1 MTFQTVKQAL
11 VQAVH
16 LQNVLQN
23 AEFRMKSSQI
33 TPCTVYLFLNSPLK
47 LGPFVYLCMV
57 AYWNFMRLVQPLFRL
72 SQNVQKMKM

>member
-1 MTFQTVKQAL
+1 MTFQIVKQAL

-23 AEFRMKSSQI
+23 AEFRMKSSKL
-33 TPCTVYLFLNSPLK
+33 PPVYLFSNSPLK

-57 AYWNFMRLVQPLFRL
+57 AYWNFMRLFQPLLLQCR
-72 SQNVQKMKM
+72 VERK